1 MNSVLDRI
9 INMQSNTLQGNI
21 ICEKDERTV
30 KAVVKIALEK
40 YFEDRNI

>member
-1 MNSVLDRI
+1 MNKGTTTVAV
-9 INMQSNTLQGNI
+9 SNEHLKKLHI

-40 YFEDRNI
+40 YFEDRKI